1 MNGQVLQLLQEHLK
15 VPVSKAKRSE
25 LLTSEIRRFLPRL
38 NGTSGGLGKMLFYF
52 LHPVIVREK
61 GHMSN

>member
-38 NGTSGGLGKMLFYF
+38 NGKRGGLGKM
-52 LHPVIVREK
+52 
-61 GHMSN
+61 